1 MLHPP
6 QRRSQHFWV
15 VRDSHRSWAVHDN
28 PILWDARVEFVTRSR
43 QNQDI
48 EKTSSTQAKWLAC
61 RTGATEL
68 QISMEL
74 LAGLAAVASAS
85 CMTSC
90 MNKDMHRQCHC
101 KGVWQDRESENLGV
115 EPGKCF

>member
-1 MLHPP
+1 MII
-6 QRRSQHFWV
+6 QYFGMQ
-15 VRDSHRSWAVHDN
+15 
-28 PILWDARVEFVTRSR
+28 RVEFVTRSL

-61 RTGATEL
+61 RTGAIEL

>member
-1 MLHPP
+1 M
-6 QRRSQHFWV
+6 Q
-15 VRDSHRSWAVHDN
+15 
-28 PILWDARVEFVTRSR
+28 RVEFVTRSR

-101 KGVWQDRESENLGV
+101 KGVWQDRSQKIWELNLASASDNGGRV
-115 EPGKCF
+115 PPTTWEALAAC